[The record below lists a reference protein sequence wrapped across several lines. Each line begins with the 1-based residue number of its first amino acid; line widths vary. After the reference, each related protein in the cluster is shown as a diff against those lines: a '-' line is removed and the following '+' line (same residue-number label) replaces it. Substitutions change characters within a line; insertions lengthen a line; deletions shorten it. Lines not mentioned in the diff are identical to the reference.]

1 MVGISIA
8 GVLLLVILALGL
20 ALLAPRFSRRRE
32 EVDGLSRQHQIG
44 AYEGDRQDLRDNGA
58 LFQPKIEKG

>member
-8 GVLLLVILALGL
+8 GVFLLVILALGL

-32 EVDGLSRQHQIG
+32 EVDGHSRRHQIG
-44 AYEGDRQDLRDNGA
+44 AYEGDRQDPRDNGS